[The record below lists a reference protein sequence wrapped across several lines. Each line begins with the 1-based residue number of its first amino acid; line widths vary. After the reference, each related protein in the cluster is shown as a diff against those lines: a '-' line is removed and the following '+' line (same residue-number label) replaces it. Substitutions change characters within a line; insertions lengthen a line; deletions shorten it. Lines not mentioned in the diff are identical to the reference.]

1 MDITM
6 NRIIFIGLTLI
17 TAFGCADSGSEEQTA
32 NSQETSQPSVDGS
45 PYLLN
50 AEPDGVLE
58 VLAAREA
65 AEDGAEIVVEGRIGG
80 SVDPWIEGR
89 AAFTIVDNSLKA
101 CSDIPGDKCGK
112 PWDYCCETTKLP
124 TATALVKVVDDDG
137 ELIKAGA
144 KQLLNVKALSTVVVN
159 GKAKRDE
166 EGNLTVLATGVFV
179 KKL

>member
-6 NRIIFIGLTLI
+6 KKMILIGLALVS
-17 TAFGCADSGSEEQTA
+17 AFGCAENGSDEQTA
-32 NSQETSQPSVDGS
+32 NSQGTSQPSIDGG

-50 AEPDGVLE
+50 AEPEGVLE
-58 VLAAREA
+58 VIAAREA
-65 AEDGAEIVVEGRIGG
+65 AEDGTEIVVEGRIGG
-80 SVDPWIEGR
+80 SVDPWIDGR

-101 CSDIPGDKCGK
+101 CSDISGDKCQK

-144 KQLLNVKALSTVVVN
+144 KELLNVKELSTVVVT